1 VSQNRSRFME
11 MLEARFLVFDGAMG
25 TNIQSYDLSA
35 EDYGGKEGCNEY
47 LVLVKPH
54 VIEEIHRGF
63 LEAGC
68 DVLETDTFGGSQ
80 LKLDEYGLGDQLYEV
95 NFTAAQLA
103 RRAADEYSTPQ
114 RPRLVAGSMG
124 PTGKLPSSDD
134 PFLSDIGFEELA
146 AIYRDQAKPLV
157 EGGCD
162 LLLVETSQDMLE
174 VRAAI
179 VGINRY
185 FRESGRWVPLQVQV
199 TLDTSG
205 RMLLG
210 TDIGAALTTIAS
222 LPVQVVGLNCS
233 TGPEHMR
240 EPVRYLSEHSTLRI
254 SVIPNAGMPVNVG
267 GRAAYPLDPDS
278 MAGSL
283 RAFVEEMGV
292 DVVGGCCGST
302 HEHMRRVVEEV
313 GGISRLMRSPE
324 WVPSLS
330 SSLRRVPMVQEPPP
344 LLIGERVNT
353 QGSRAI
359 KRLLMADDYDA
370 VVGIA
375 RDQVE
380 GGAHALDVCVA
391 LTERADEAA
400 MMRSVVHRVA
410 ATVEA
415 PLVIDSTEAAV
426 IREALEAYPGRAMV
440 NSINMENG
448 RERIEAVVPVVKEHG
463 AAVVALTI
471 DEQGMAKT
479 AARKLEVAR
488 RIHDICV
495 HEFGL
500 APEDLIFDCLTFTLA
515 TGDAEF
521 VESAAET
528 IEGIRS
534 IKAEL
539 PGVFTSLGVSNVSFG
554 LSPHARAV
562 LNSVFLYH
570 CVQAGLDMAI
580 VNPAHITPYL
590 EIPDEPRM
598 LAEEMVYNR
607 HPDALARFIEY
618 FEQHGPS
625 EQGPAAEDPTAGM
638 SAEERIHYQIL
649 HRKKDGIERLID
661 EALQR
666 HSPVAVLN
674 SVLLPAM
681 KDVGDRFGAG
691 ELILPFVLQSAEVM
705 KKAVAHLEGYL
716 EKQEGYSKGR
726 VVLATV
732 YGDVHDIGKN
742 LVGTIL
748 GNNGYEVH
756 DLGKQTPINLIV
768 DKAVE
773 LKADAIGLSALLV
786 STSKQMPLCVQ
797 ELNKR
802 GLAIPV
808 LVGGAAINPA
818 FARRAL
824 YVEDGRA
831 YQPGVFYAKDA
842 FQGLHIMDQLMNV
855 DAREA
860 FVAKHLEQAE
870 QAQQRDAARPERVDR
885 TGQVAA
891 SNVSRD
897 VAIPSPPFWGN
908 RVMGEEIDLMEV
920 FDLLDLN
927 TLFRLHWGGKNLH
940 GEEYERHI
948 ESDFLPR
955 LERMKR
961 EAIEQGYIVP
971 GLVYGYYPAG
981 SEGNDL
987 VVLDPE
993 DRSTEIAR
1001 MPFPRQPGGDRLC
1014 LADYFAPLDSGRT
1027 DVVAFQVVTAGP
1039 VASEV
1044 VQQLNER
1051 GDYTEAYYVHGLSV
1065 STAEALAEYIHQ
1077 RIQVELG
1084 LPQSQGKRY
1093 SWGYP
1098 ACPDLA
1104 QQERVLDILSARQE
1118 IGVTLTV
1125 AHLLVPEQSTAAM
1138 VVHHPEARYYSTLN
1152 RE

>member
-1 VSQNRSRFME
+1 ME
-11 MLEARFLVFDGAMG
+11 LLEQRFLVFDGAMG
-25 TNIQSYDLSA
+25 TNIQAYDLSA

-54 VIEEIHRGF
+54 VVEEIHRGF

-68 DVLETDTFGGSQ
+68 DVLETDTFGGNR
-80 LKLDEYGLGDQLYEV
+80 LKLEEYGLGDRLYEV
-95 NFTAAQLA
+95 NFAAAQLA
-103 RRAADEYSTPQ
+103 RRAANEYSTPE

-124 PTGKLPSSDD
+124 PTGKLPSSND
-134 PFLSDIGFEELA
+134 PLLGDTGFEELA
-146 AIYRDQAKPLV
+146 EMFREQARPLV

-240 EPVRYLSEHSTLRI
+240 EPVRYLSEHSPLSL

-278 MAGSL
+278 MAGAL
-283 RAFVEEMGV
+283 REFVEEMGV

-302 HEHMRRVVEEV
+302 HEHMRRVVEEL
-313 GGISRLMRSPE
+313 GKASRRMRSSV
-324 WVPSLS
+324 WIPSLS
-330 SSLRRVPMVQEPPP
+330 SSLARVPMAQDPPP

-359 KRLLMADDYDA
+359 KRLLLTEDYDA
-370 VVGIA
+370 VLGMA

-380 GGAHALDVCVA
+380 GGAHALDICVA

-400 MMRSVVHRVA
+400 MMRALVHRVA

-415 PLVIDSTEAAV
+415 PLVIDSTEPAV

-440 NSINMENG
+440 NSINMESG
-448 RERIEAVVPVVKEHG
+448 RERIEAVVPIVKEHG

-479 AARKLEVAR
+479 AERKLEVAR

-495 HEFGL
+495 GEFGL
-500 APEDLIFDCLTFTLA
+500 APEDLVFDCLTFTLA
-515 TGDAEF
+515 TGDQEF
-521 VESAAET
+521 VQSAAET
-528 IEGIRS
+528 IEGLRL
-534 IKAEL
+534 IKMEL
-539 PGVFTSLGVSNVSFG
+539 PRVFTSLGVSNVSFG
-554 LSPHARAV
+554 LTPHARAV

-580 VNPAHITPYL
+580 VNPAHTTPYS
-590 EIPDEPRM
+590 EIPDEPRT
-598 LAEEMVYNR
+598 LAEDLVYNR
-607 HPDALARFIEY
+607 RPDALAHYVEY
-618 FEQHGPS
+618 FEQHGPA
-625 EQGPAAEDPTAGM
+625 EQRVVADPTAGM
-638 SAEERIHYQIL
+638 SAEERIHWQVL

-661 EALQR
+661 QALER
-666 HSPVAVLN
+666 HSPVEVLN

-705 KKAVAHLEGYL
+705 KRAVAHLEQYL
-716 EKQEGYSKGR
+716 EKKEGYSKGR

-748 GNNGYEVH
+748 GNNGYEVF
-756 DLGKQTPINLIV
+756 DLGKQTPINVIV
-768 DKAVE
+768 EKALE

-797 ELNKR
+797 ELDRR
-802 GLAIPV
+802 GLEIPV
-808 LVGGAAINPA
+808 LIGGAAINPA
-818 FARRAL
+818 FGRRAL
-824 YVEDGRA
+824 YVEDGRP
-831 YQPGVFYAKDA
+831 YRSGVFYAKDA
-842 FQGLHIMDQLMNV
+842 FQGLHIMDQLMNP
-855 DAREA
+855 DTREA
-860 FVAKHLEQAE
+860 FVDEHLARAE
-870 QAQQRDAARPERVDR
+870 QALERDAARGGGSARPDR
-885 TGQVAA
+885 TRQVAT
-891 SNVSRD
+891 SSVSRD
-897 VAIPSPPFWGN
+897 VTIPSPPFWGK
-908 RVMGEEIDLMEV
+908 RVLALDIDLMEV

-927 TLFRLHWGGKNLH
+927 TMFRLHWGGKSLH
-940 GEEYERHI
+940 GEEYDRHV
-948 ESDFLPR
+948 ESDFMPR

-961 EAIEQGYIVP
+961 EAIEQGYIAP
-971 GLVYGYYPAG
+971 GIVYGYFPAG

-987 VVLDPE
+987 VVLDPV
-993 DRSTEIAR
+993 DRYTEIAR
-1001 MPFPRQPGGDRLC
+1001 LPFPRQPGGDRLC
-1014 LADYFAPLDSGRT
+1014 LADYFAPLDSGRL
-1027 DVVAFQVVTAGP
+1027 DVVALQVVTAGP
-1039 VASEV
+1039 KASEL

-1065 STAEALAEYIHQ
+1065 SAAEALAEYVHQ
-1077 RIQVELG
+1077 LIQRELG
-1084 LPQSQGKRY
+1084 IPQSQGKRY

-1098 ACPDLA
+1098 ACPDLS
-1104 QQERVLDILSARQE
+1104 QQEVVLDILSAREE

-1125 AHLLVPEQSTAAM
+1125 AHLMVPEQSTAAM
-1138 VVHHPEARYYSTLN
+1138 VVHHPEARYYSTLD